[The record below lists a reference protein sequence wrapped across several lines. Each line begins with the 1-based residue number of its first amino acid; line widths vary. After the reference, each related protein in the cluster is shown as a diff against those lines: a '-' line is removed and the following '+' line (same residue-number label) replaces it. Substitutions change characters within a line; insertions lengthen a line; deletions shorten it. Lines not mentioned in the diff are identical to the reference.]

1 MANQTVT
8 LNVSDEMKL
17 DDGGF
22 MTKDAQKLLKH
33 IIDETKSQNSTTVK
47 IDISKIKNIPNIE
60 FAA

>member
-1 MANQTVT
+1 
-8 LNVSDEMKL
+8 
-17 DDGGF
+17 

-60 FAA
+60 FAQKSY